1 MRRPTGWSDPEEG
14 SASVEVAVLAPAFG
28 LLIALVLLAGRVVLA
43 EQVVET
49 AAWDGARTASIAR
62 DDDLTA
68 RAEQVATAS
77 LANQDLKCTSSPVTV
92 DVSGDTSAPGVP
104 SSVTVTVVC
113 DVTLWDLPLGVW
125 GHTVSAQATSPRDQ
139 WRSVP

>member
-1 MRRPTGWSDPEEG
+1 MRRPTGWSHPDEG

-28 LLIALVLLAGRVVLA
+28 LLLALALLAGRVVLA

-49 AAWDGARTASIAR
+49 AAWDAARTASIAR
-62 DDDLTA
+62 DGDLTA
-68 RAEQVATAS
+68 RAEQVAAAS
-77 LANQDLKCTSSPVTV
+77 LANQDLACTSSRATV
-92 DVSGDTSAPGVP
+92 DVSGDPAQPGAA

-113 DVTLWDLPLGVW
+113 DVALWDLPLGVW